1 MATVELTRHPELA
14 FIVAVIR
21 DGGTVDIVDHG
32 RPVVRCVPPVRDLCD
47 RLTALRARFTSP
59 VYAGNEVVDMRRES
73 AS

>member
-1 MATVELTRHPELA
+1 MATVELTTHPELA

-32 RPVVRCVPPVRDLCD
+32 RPVVRCVPPVRAFCD
-47 RLTALRARFTSP
+47 RLASLQARFTSP
-59 VYAGNEVVDMRRES
+59 IYEGNEVVDMRREA